1 MGRAILSVFK
11 TKEEAEAYLK
21 GYLEGINEYEKER
34 VVPENYIIYY
44 EPDDYPDE
52 PFTLNLK

>member
-21 GYLEGINEYEKER
+21 GYVRGLNTSS
-34 VVPENYIIYY
+34 NYIYASDYVIFY

-52 PFTLNLK
+52 PFTLNLL